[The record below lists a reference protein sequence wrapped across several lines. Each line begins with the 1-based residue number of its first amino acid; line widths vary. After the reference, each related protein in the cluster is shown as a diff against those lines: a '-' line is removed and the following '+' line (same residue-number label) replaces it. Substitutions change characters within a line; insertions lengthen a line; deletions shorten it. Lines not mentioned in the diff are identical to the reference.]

1 MLRRYVAAGR
11 LERSR
16 HEPHN
21 AYGISAGLGGTNCTL
36 LYTSV
41 TWSNSDGRLDG
52 SFFPEDDEKIVTEKK
67 VRRAF
72 GAAFTL
78 PVVRMERE
86 QDGLRGACERKA
98 AQSRVGNVH
107 AQAGH
112 GDTFDREVRG
122 WNGRVHPP

>member
-1 MLRRYVAAGR
+1 

-21 AYGISAGLGGTNCTL
+21 AYGISVGLGGTNCTL

-41 TWSNSDGRLDG
+41 TGSNSDGRLDG

-78 PVVRMERE
+78 PVVRMGQVR
-86 QDGLRGACERKA
+86 ACA
-98 AQSRVGNVH
+98 CAV
-107 AQAGH
+107 
-112 GDTFDREVRG
+112 
-122 WNGRVHPP
+122 